1 MNAGEEARM
10 AAKPIILVD
19 DGGVM
24 SDNRLRGSQWQRLVG
39 EFFMP
44 RLGGDAAAWSE
55 ANRVYTAHLF
65 EPTNWRARVQ
75 ATPNYPDFERVY
87 WLDWLGGMCQFVGV
101 KTPPEEESIE
111 LARQAEAYI
120 TPRVRAAVPGAVE
133 AILKLHT
140 QGYELHTASGE
151 SSIHLQNYLQGMGVR
166 ESFGHLY
173 GSDLVGMLKEW
184 PAYYER
190 LFTDS
195 GIAPGD
201 ALVIDDSPR
210 NLAWARDLGAMTV
223 LVNSQHEALD
233 GMLCIRR
240 LAELPELVQ
249 HLA

>member
-1 MNAGEEARM
+1 M
-10 AAKPIILVD
+10 ATKPIILLD

-39 EFFMP
+39 KFFMP
-44 RLGGDAAAWSE
+44 RLGGEAVAWSE

-65 EPTNWRARVQ
+65 EATNWQTRVQ
-75 ATPNYPDFERVY
+75 ATPNYRDFERVY

-101 KTPPEEESIE
+101 KAPSEEECIE

-120 TPRVRAAVPGAVE
+120 TPRVRASFPGVIE
-133 AILKLHT
+133 ALRELHI
-140 QGYELHTASGE
+140 QGYEMHTASGE

-166 ESFGHLY
+166 EYFGRLY

-195 GIAPGD
+195 GITPSS
-201 ALVIDDSPR
+201 ALIVDDSPR

-223 LVNSQHEALD
+223 LVSAQHEALD
-233 GMLCIRR
+233 GMFCIRS